1 MTNIWKQRPPSF
13 PSDENFPFSAAVVNQ
28 FHDIEDLRVGN
39 QTPRESVELRDSPP
53 VKSKLSMRAR
63 DSIFVKR
70 ERKAR
75 NSAPQIFD
83 EDNVNDE
90 QSQRG
95 VRFSVAMPD
104 SNGRDNEAFIDDEVV
119 LRRKNLNFPN
129 DPKEFEN
136 YLAFHDIDDQ
146 LSSSST

>member
-28 FHDIEDLRVGN
+28 FNDIEDLRVGN

-63 DSIFVKR
+63 DSIFVKK

-83 EDNVNDE
+83 NDNEDNENDE
-90 QSQRG
+90 QSRRG
-95 VRFSVAMPD
+95 VRFSVAMHD

-119 LRRKNLNFPN
+119 LRHKNLN
-129 DPKEFEN
+129 DPKELEN
-136 YLAFHDIDDQ
+136 YLAFYDIDDQ
-146 LSSSST
+146 LSRSST